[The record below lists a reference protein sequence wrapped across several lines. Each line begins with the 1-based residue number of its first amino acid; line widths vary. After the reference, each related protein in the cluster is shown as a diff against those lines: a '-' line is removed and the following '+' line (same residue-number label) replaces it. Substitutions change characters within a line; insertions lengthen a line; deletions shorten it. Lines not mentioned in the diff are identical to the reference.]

1 MQRSLINLARSG
13 IGFRTARMPIA
24 RMPVSFAMRAPGIRF
39 ASNDADKDLKVKLED
54 QDKKEDKEPSN
65 ETKTDVENEIDSGQD
80 KKTVDLQSKL
90 EQKDKDL
97 AEMKNFYT
105 KALVDFRSL
114 QESTKKEIQ
123 KAKDFALQKFSKE
136 LLDSLDNFNLALN
149 AVKAEAI
156 KDQEFRNLYDGVY
169 MTKNVFEKTLNK
181 YGIEKIDALDKPFD
195 PNLHEATFEI
205 PQPDKQPGTV
215 FYIQQ
220 DGYTLNSRVLRPTKV
235 GVVRDGE
242 K

>member
-1 MQRSLINLARSG
+1 MQRSLVKLARSG
-13 IGFRTARMPIA
+13 LGFRAARMPFA
-24 RMPVSFAMRAPGIRF
+24 RMPLSFAMRAPSIRF
-39 ASNDADKDLKVKLED
+39 ASNEADKDLKVKLD
-54 QDKKEDKEPSN
+54 NGDKKEDQEASK
-65 ETKTDVENEIDSGQD
+65 ETKNDVENEIESGQD
-80 KKTVDLQSKL
+80 KQIEDLQSKL
-90 EQKDKDL
+90 AQKDKEL

-156 KDQEFRNLYDGVY
+156 NDQEFKNLYDGVY

-181 YGIEKIDALDKPFD
+181 YGIEKIEALDKQFD

-205 PQPDKQPGTV
+205 PQPEKEPGTV

-235 GVVRDGE
+235 GVVKDGE